1 LGTLSAEKQVL
12 LNGFLGQLP
21 EQIAARLAKA
31 VEVDRLI
38 GGTGLP
44 HDDILRALRPQLR
57 QSPLRARMPTPQRF
71 FCRPFEDLLVSPERK
86 IKQKGR
92 IARTS
97 IEPVWSW
104 LAVELMPHRHRDL
117 NETLRDAILH
127 NREDEIQEKIY
138 ELWAEASAALAPAL
152 AGEKKKSAAARKLGG
167 VAVVEDAEEI
177 ALVLGRAPELDELQ
191 KRLPKPIPALNDEDT
206 FYLRSLF
213 DRMSDVAPEFAPYIP
228 LIVMGRL
235 ERPWEAMRLA
245 GALSRRSDD
254 TVISATDVGIVG
266 ELLFS
271 DLDSY
276 VKRIQIAR
284 PFDFDADAMVAN
296 LASFAELSSGMVKEI
311 GIRRDGKWGQRLAK
325 DRSAVAQVVEG
336 FLERAPREIQAAL
349 ASSRV
354 GGFGK
359 SPKPLDLA
367 RLPDPERV
375 AKAMRYAHLMIH
387 SRPFA
392 VAAAFN
398 AKLAETIDETA
409 DALRSHSEDLLREV
423 RAAAPETRASL
434 EAHLKVFLDL
444 CALVLGEEETEILRR
459 RSRMLA
465 HA

>member
-1 LGTLSAEKQVL
+1 MLSADKQVL

-21 EQIAARLAKA
+21 EPIAARLAKA

-57 QSPLRARMPTPQRF
+57 QAPLRARLPTPQRF
-71 FCRPFEDLLVSPERK
+71 FCRPFEDLLVGPERAM
-86 IKQKGR
+86 KQKGR

-97 IEPVWSW
+97 IEPVWTW
-104 LAVELMPHRHRDL
+104 LALELMPLRHREL
-117 NETLRDAILH
+117 NETLREAILH
-127 NREDEIQEKIY
+127 GREDDIQEKVS

-152 AGEKKKSAAARKLGG
+152 AGEKKKGIAARKLGG
-167 VAVVEDAEEI
+167 VAAAEDAEEI
-177 ALVLGRAPELDELQ
+177 ALLLNRGLEIDELQ
-191 KRLPKPIPALNDEDT
+191 KRLPKPIFNLTDDDT
-206 FYLRSLF
+206 VYLRSLF

-254 TVISATDVGIVG
+254 TVISNTDMGTVG

-271 DLDSY
+271 DLDGF
-276 VKRIQIAR
+276 VKNIQSAR
-284 PFDFDADAMVAN
+284 PMDFDAQAMVAN
-296 LASFAELSSGMVKEI
+296 LAAFAELSSGMVKEI

-336 FLERAPREIQAAL
+336 FLERAPREILAAL
-349 ASSRV
+349 ASSRM
-354 GGFGK
+354 GGFGR
-359 SPKPLDLA
+359 SPKPLDLS
-367 RLPDPERV
+367 RPPDAERV
-375 AKAMRYAHLMIH
+375 AKAMRYAHLMVH

-392 VAAAFN
+392 VAAAFH

-409 DALRSHSEDLLREV
+409 VALRSYGEDLLREV
-423 RAAAPETRASL
+423 RAAVPETRACL
-434 EAHLKVFLDL
+434 EAHLSVFLDV

-459 RSRMLA
+459 RSRVFA
-465 HA
+465 QAS